1 MAVLFSVE
9 QMPVTKVDLVM
20 TVSYGPG
27 KLGELRI
34 SRGGVDWWPRSA
46 HTQKRSYRWSAFAR
60 LLESGEATPGVRV
73 PKTAPRRNSKKT
85 ATARRRRPRAT
96 QG

>member
-9 QMPVTKVDLVM
+9 QMPVSKVDLVM

-34 SRGGVDWWPRSA
+34 STGGVDWWPRGA
-46 HTQKRSYRWSAFAR
+46 HTQKRSYRCTALAR
-60 LLESGEATPGVRV
+60 LLESGEAKSGVRV
-73 PKTAPRRNSKKT
+73 PKTAPRQRPKKST
-85 ATARRRRPRAT
+85 SGPRRRAQAR
-96 QG
+96 

>member
-9 QMPVTKVDLVM
+9 QMPVSKVDLVM

-34 SRGGVDWWPRSA
+34 STGGVDWWPRGA
-46 HTQKRSYRWSAFAR
+46 HTQKRSYRWTALAR
-60 LLESGEATPGVRV
+60 LLESGEAKSGVRV
-73 PKTAPRRNSKKT
+73 PKTAPRQRRKKST
-85 ATARRRRPRAT
+85 TGPRRRAQAR
-96 QG
+96 